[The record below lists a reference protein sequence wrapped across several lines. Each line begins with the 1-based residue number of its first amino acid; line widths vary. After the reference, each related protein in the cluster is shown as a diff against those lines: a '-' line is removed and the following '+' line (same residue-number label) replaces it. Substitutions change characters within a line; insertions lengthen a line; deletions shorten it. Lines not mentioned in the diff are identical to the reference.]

1 MIEAMACGTPVV
13 AHRRGSVE
21 EVVENGVT
29 GYHSGV
35 LDGMAERV
43 VQAVALDRQ
52 RVRSRAQECFG
63 FQRMVDDY
71 VALYRQLR

>member
-1 MIEAMACGTPVV
+1 
-13 AHRRGSVE
+13 
-21 EVVENGVT
+21 
-29 GYHSGV
+29 
-35 LDGMAERV
+35 MAERV